1 MLLCMSWFALL
12 WLYFTRNNN
21 PILLCSEI
29 GTLNALNE
37 KSFFWTSLFTILSW
51 LVNNWNLSSAI
62 KLAYDLQRIKSTEKG
77 SFLYILTDGLYQN
90 NERKEI
96 LRSINDWK

>member
-1 MLLCMSWFALL
+1 
-12 WLYFTRNNN
+12 
-21 PILLCSEI
+21 
-29 GTLNALNE
+29 LNE
-37 KSFFWTSLFTILSW
+37 KSFFWTSLFTILSYP
-51 LVNNWNLSSAI
+51 VINCNLSSAI

-96 LRSINDWK
+96 LRSIND